1 MMARMAGRGQIKRW
15 DDIPTAPRETT
26 ISVVHRSRN
35 LRRIMLVIL
44 AALITLGATSLLGA
58 KTASVSATAGGY
70 RLTVFYPSITR
81 PGLAIRWIVIVQK
94 SGGFDG
100 PFDLATT
107 STYFNLFDFNNLDP
121 TPSTLA
127 TTGTLSIWTFEPP
140 TGEVMRITMDARV
153 EPARQHGSKATT
165 SVLVDGITEVSVNYQ
180 TRVMP

>member
-1 MMARMAGRGQIKRW
+1 MAPQRAIKRW

-26 ISVVHRSRN
+26 LSMVHRSRN
-35 LRRIMLVIL
+35 LRRVMLAIL
-44 AALITLGATSLLGA
+44 AALIVLGATSLLGA
-58 KTASVSATAGGY
+58 KTSSVSASAGDY

-94 SGGFDG
+94 TGGFDG
-100 PFDLATT
+100 PFDLSTT

-121 TPSTLA
+121 TPSKLT
-127 TTGTLSIWTFEPP
+127 TTGSQSIWTFEPP
-140 TGEVMRITMDARV
+140 AGEVMRITMDARL

-165 SVLVDGITEVSVNYQ
+165 SVVVDGTTEVSVSYQ